1 VTLLAEVGKNGEYA
15 LVEVIYDASNRC
27 WVLQMEASTY
37 CFGLSHGDS
46 SLQHIYWGP
55 CIDSTAASEMAYL
68 AEPISVAFESPTGI
82 SREEYAPWGEM
93 RYSEPCLKVEF
104 ADGTRV
110 IEWAFEEHGVER
122 SGVSQTLW
130 LRFRD
135 RAFPLIVTLYYRIYS
150 GHDVIER
157 WARLEN
163 TGGSGPV
170 TIEQA
175 LSADWRPPRRE
186 RYRLTYLY
194 GQHVKEMQIAAAL
207 LSPGKI
213 VLESRRGATS
223 HQFNPWMALDPDASA
238 SEESG
243 EVWSAALAW
252 SGSWKI
258 VVETTT
264 YGDVHCAGGVN
275 DFDFHYRLDEGA
287 RLDLPAFVGLYSNQG
302 FGGVSRSWHAYQREH
317 ILPEPHEAVRP
328 VLYNSWEAVAFDVNE
343 RNQMELAEKA
353 AELGAEV
360 FVVDDG
366 WFDARDHDYAGLGD
380 WTVDPKKFPHGLN
393 PLITR
398 VNALGMRFGLWV
410 EPEMVNPDSKLY
422 RAHPDWVYHF
432 RQRSRTEGRNQLVLN
447 LAREDV
453 RDWVCETL
461 DTLLSDHNIEFIKW
475 DMNRYVSEPGWPDEA
490 EQNPERVWLDH
501 VRSLYWIIDE
511 LRRRH
516 PQVAFESCAG
526 GGGRVDLGIL
536 SRVEQVWPSDNTD
549 ALDRLLIQEGFSY
562 AYTPRVMMCWV
573 TDCPN
578 FLTKR
583 TVPLSYRFHVAMS
596 GSLGIGGDIARWTPQ
611 ELEEARGFIAR
622 YKQMRSTIQN
632 GLLFRLRSPRKGHV
646 AAAQYVA
653 RDGSE
658 VVVFVWGHSRQFGE
672 TQVSLALNGL
682 KGDAHYA
689 NTISG
694 AMYSSSYLTHH
705 GLPVN
710 LVGDFDSCIVHL
722 VRQMPDR

>member
-1 VTLLAEVGKNGEYA
+1 
-15 LVEVIYDASNRC
+15 
-27 WVLQMEASTY
+27 MEDSTY
-37 CFGLSHGDS
+37 CFRLGEDAS

-55 CIDSTAASEMAYL
+55 GIASAQAIEMSHATAPL
-68 AEPISVAFESPTGI
+68 RIAFESPKGI
-82 SREEYAPWGEM
+82 IREEYAPWGEM
-93 RYSEPCLKVEF
+93 RFTEPSLKVTY

-110 IEWAFEEHGVER
+110 VEWIFEAYGLNR
-122 SGVSQTLW
+122 SDIGQTLW
-130 LRFRD
+130 LQFRD
-135 RAFPLIVTLYYRIYS
+135 QAYPLTVTLYYRIYE
-150 GHDVIER
+150 GHNVIER
-157 WARLEN
+157 WVALEN
-163 TGGSGPV
+163 MGGSGQV

-175 LSADWRPPRRE
+175 LSADWRLPHRE
-186 RYRLTYLY
+186 CYRLTYLY
-194 GQHVKEMQIAAAL
+194 GQHVKEMQVATAV
-207 LSPGKI
+207 LSPGKM

-223 HQFNPWMALDPDASA
+223 HQFNPWVALDPDASA
-238 SEESG
+238 TEESG

-264 YGDVHCAGGVN
+264 NGDVHCAGGVN
-275 DFDFHYRLDEGA
+275 DFDFQYHLDEGA
-287 RLDLPAFVGLYSNQG
+287 RLELPAFLGLYSNQG

-317 ILPEPHEAVRP
+317 VLPELPEAVRP
-328 VLYNSWEAVAFDVNE
+328 VLYNSWEAVAFGVNE

-366 WFDARDHDYAGLGD
+366 WFDGRDNDNAGLGD
-380 WTVDPKKFPHGLN
+380 WTVDPKKFSQGLN
-393 PLITR
+393 PLITH

-432 RQRSRTEGRNQLVLN
+432 RHRSRTEWRNQLVLN

-461 DTLLSDHNIEFIKW
+461 DTLLSEHNIEFIKW
-475 DMNRYVSEPGWPDEA
+475 DMNRHVSEPGWPDEA
-490 EQNPERVWLDH
+490 NRNPERIWLDH
-501 VRSLYWIIDE
+501 VYHLYEIIDE

-516 PQVAFESCAG
+516 SQVVFESCAG

-622 YKQMRSTIQN
+622 YKQVRSTIQN
-632 GLLFRLRSPRKGHV
+632 GLLYRLCSLRKGHI
-646 AAAQYVA
+646 AAAQYIT

-658 VVVFVWGHSRQFGE
+658 VVVFVWGHSQQFGE
-672 TQVSLALNGL
+672 SQISLALHGL
-682 KGDAHYA
+682 KGDARYA
-689 NTISG
+689 DTISG
-694 AMYSSSYLTHH
+694 ATYSGAYLTYH
-705 GLPVN
+705 GLAVN
-710 LVGDFDSCIVHL
+710 LVGDFDSHMIHL
-722 VRQMPDR
+722 VGTAST

>member
-1 VTLLAEVGKNGEYA
+1 MRFT
-15 LVEVIYDASNRC
+15 
-27 WVLQMEASTY
+27 
-37 CFGLSHGDS
+37 
-46 SLQHIYWGP
+46 
-55 CIDSTAASEMAYL
+55 
-68 AEPISVAFESPTGI
+68 EPS
-82 SREEYAPWGEM
+82 
-93 RYSEPCLKVEF
+93 LKVTYT
-104 ADGTRV
+104 DGTRA
-110 IEWAFEEHGVER
+110 IEWIMEAHGIER
-122 SGVSQTLW
+122 SSMGQTLW

-135 RAFPLIVTLYYRIYS
+135 QTYPLAVTLYYRIYD

-157 WARLEN
+157 WVALEN
-163 TGGSGPV
+163 MGGNGQI

-194 GQHVKEMQIAAAL
+194 GQHVKEMQLASVV
-207 LSPGKI
+207 LSPGKM

-223 HQFNPWMALDPDASA
+223 HQFNPWVALDHNASA
-238 SEESG
+238 TEESG

-258 VVETTT
+258 VVESTS
-264 YGDVHCAGGVN
+264 YGDVHCAGGIN
-275 DFDFHYRLDEGA
+275 DFDFHYRLNEGA
-287 RLDLPAFVGLYSNQG
+287 RLELPAFVGLYSNEG
-302 FGGVSRSWHAYQREH
+302 FGGVSRRWHAYEREH
-317 ILPEPHEAVRP
+317 VLPEPPDAVRP
-328 VLYNSWEAVAFDVNE
+328 VLFNSWEAVGFGVTE
-343 RNQMELAEKA
+343 YNQMELAEKA

-393 PLITR
+393 PLITC
-398 VNALGMRFGLWV
+398 VNDLGMRFGLWI

-432 RQRSRTEGRNQLVLN
+432 RQRSRTEWRNQLVLN

-461 DTLLSDHNIEFIKW
+461 DTLLSEHNIEFIKW
-475 DMNRYVSEPGWPDEA
+475 DMNRHVSEPGWPDEA
-490 EQNPERVWLDH
+490 NRNPERIWLDH
-501 VRSLYWIIDE
+501 VYHLYQIIDE

-516 PQVAFESCAG
+516 PGVAFESCAG

-549 ALDRLLIQEGFSY
+549 ALDRLRIQEGFTY

-596 GSLGIGGDIARWTPQ
+596 GSIGIGGDISRWTPQ
-611 ELEEARGFIAR
+611 ELEEARSFIAT
-622 YKQMRSTIQN
+622 YKQVRSTIQN
-632 GLLFRLRSPRKGHV
+632 GLLYRLRTPRTGTV
-646 AAAQYVA
+646 TAVQYVA

-658 VVVFVWGHSRQFGE
+658 IVVFAWGHSQQFGE
-672 TQVSLALNGL
+672 TQASLALQGL
-682 KGDAHYA
+682 KGDAQYA
-689 NTISG
+689 DTVSG
-694 AMYSSSYLTHH
+694 ASYSGAYLMHH
-705 GLPVN
+705 GLLVD
-710 LVGDFDSCIVHL
+710 LVGDFDSHMIHL
-722 VRQMPDR
+722 VISAAT